1 MEDILIRISGAYEE
15 LTRKKKSK
23 SNKLGLYQQIHSLIK
38 DSILNNDIPEGSTL
52 PSTRQLAAT
61 LKVSRSTIIKSYEL
75 LLIENLIEATTG
87 SGHKV
92 KSIFSEKK
100 PSKLNDFSQFG
111 YPDLS
116 ETGKSFQ
123 KNVSLINSTDDKDIA
138 FRPGLPPLDIFP
150 VNQWKNLS
158 NLYWRHIKSSALTY
172 SGSSGTEQ
180 LKKTLANYL
189 NFSRNI
195 KCDPRQIIII
205 SGSLQSLYIIGNV
218 LINPGDFMTF
228 ENPTFPNVISIF
240 KGLRSN
246 IQTVSV
252 DQEGLKVSELTQ
264 PGHIQSKVI
273 HTVPSCHYPTGV
285 RMSLNCRLEL
295 LKWAN
300 EHKTIIIENDYEH
313 EVNNY
318 KDFIPS
324 LFSLD
329 TEQRTIFLGTFNR
342 LLHPSIRVG
351 YMVVPFYLL
360 DAVEALLN
368 HSHRFVPSS
377 IQVVL
382 SQFIEKN
389 YLYNHV
395 KNVIEI
401 AEERKILFCDTFEE
415 SFGES
420 LLLRPSPIRSLHV
433 LAEVNS
439 GLKDKDLVKQ
449 FAKHNIVAHAYSKCF
464 VTENPP
470 QGLILGYT
478 PVRSPIIKQKIGQME
493 RLYKGFIH
501 E

>member
-1 MEDILIRISGAYEE
+1 MEDVLNRICNAYENANRE
-15 LTRKKKSK
+15 NKSNR
-23 SNKLGLYQQIHSLIK
+23 NKLGLYQQIHRLIK
-38 DSILNNDIPEGSTL
+38 DSILNNDIPEGFIL
-52 PSTRQLAAT
+52 PSTRLLAIN
-61 LKVSRSTIIKSYEL
+61 LKVSRSTIIKAYEL
-75 LLIENLIEATTG
+75 LLIENLIESTIG

-92 KSIFSEKK
+92 KSVVRDNQTIKSESFSE
-100 PSKLNDFSQFG
+100 FG

-123 KNVSLINSTDDKDIA
+123 KNISLINSTDETDIA

-158 NLYWRHIKSSALTY
+158 NLYWKNIKSTGLSYSA
-172 SGSSGTEQ
+172 SSGTDQ

-189 NFSRNI
+189 NFTRNI

-205 SGSLQSLYIIGNV
+205 AGSLQSLYIIGNV
-218 LINPGDFMTF
+218 LMNPGDSMTM

-246 IQTVSV
+246 IQTVSI
-252 DQEGLKVSELTQ
+252 DNEGLNVAELIQ
-264 PGHIQSKVI
+264 PGHLKSKLI

-285 RMSLNCRLEL
+285 RMSLNRRYEL

-300 EHKTIIIENDYEH
+300 KNKTIIIENDYEH

-318 KDFIPS
+318 KDFVPS

-329 TEQRTIFLGTFNR
+329 KEQRTVFLGTFNR

-351 YMVVPFYLL
+351 YMIVPFYLL
-360 DAVEALLN
+360 DAVDALLK

-382 SQFIEKN
+382 SQFIERN
-389 YLYNHV
+389 YLYNHI

-401 AEERKILFCDTFEE
+401 AEERKQLFCDTFEN
-415 SFGES
+415 SFNGS
-420 LLLRPSPIRSLHV
+420 ILLEKSEIRSLHV
-433 LAEVNS
+433 MAKLEN
-439 GLKDKDLVKQ
+439 GIKDKELVSF
-449 FAKHNIVAHAYSKCF
+449 FAKNNIVAHPFSKCF
-464 VTENPP
+464 VNENSP
-470 QGLILGYT
+470 QGLIMGYT
-478 PVRSPIIKQKIGQME
+478 PVRTPVIKQKIGQME
-493 RLYKGFIH
+493 KLYRGFIH
-501 E
+501 D

>member
-1 MEDILIRISGAYEE
+1 MEDILTRISNAYEDM
-15 LTRKKKSK
+15 TRKKKSK
-23 SNKLGLYQQIHSLIK
+23 SNKVGLYQRIHEIIK
-38 DSILNNDIPEGSTL
+38 DGILNNDIPEGSVL
-52 PSTRQLAAT
+52 PSTRQLAIT
-61 LKVSRSTIIKSYEL
+61 LKVSRSTIIKAYEL
-75 LLIENLIEATTG
+75 LLIENYIESAIG

-92 KSIFSEKK
+92 KEVILENR
-100 PSKLNDFSQFG
+100 PSKLHNFSGFG

-123 KNVSLINSTDDKDIA
+123 RNVSLINSTDDKDIA

-158 NLYWRHIKSSALTY
+158 NLYWRHIKSSALSY
-172 SGSSGTEQ
+172 SASSGTDQ
-180 LKKTLANYL
+180 LKKTLAGYL

-218 LINPGDFMTF
+218 ILNPGDYMTF

-246 IQTVSV
+246 IQTIEI
-252 DQEGLKVSELTQ
+252 DQEGLMVSKLTQ
-264 PGHIQSKVI
+264 PGHIQSKLI

-285 RMSLNCRLEL
+285 KMSLNRRLEL

-318 KDFIPS
+318 KDFLPS

-351 YMVVPFYLL
+351 YMVVPYYLL

-401 AEERKILFCDTFEE
+401 AEERRKLFCETFED
-415 SFGES
+415 SFGDT
-420 LLLRPSPIRSLHV
+420 LLLRESPIRSLHV
-433 LAEVNS
+433 LAEIN
-439 GLKDKDLVKQ
+439 GNLKDKDIVKYL
-449 FAKHNIVAHAYSKCF
+449 AKHNIVAHAYSKCF
-464 VTENPP
+464 VDESPI

-478 PVRSPIIKQKIGQME
+478 PVRSPIIKQKIVQME
-493 RLYKGFIH
+493 RLYKGFIQK
-501 E
+501 

>member
-1 MEDILIRISGAYEE
+1 METILSRIAGSFVEKN
-15 LTRKKKSK
+15 LVMKSRK
-23 SNKLGLYQQIHSLIK
+23 NPLGLYQRIYTLLK
-38 DSILNNDIPEGSTL
+38 EAILNNDIPEDSML
-52 PSTRQLAAT
+52 PSTRALAT
-61 LKVSRSTIIKSYEL
+61 ELKVSRSTIIKAYEL
-75 LLIENLIEATTG
+75 LMFEGYIESLTG
-87 SGHKV
+87 SGHRV
-92 KSIFSEKK
+92 KGIIPNTFQKTSKSFSK
-100 PSKLNDFSQFG
+100 FG
-111 YPDLS
+111 YPELS
-116 ETGKSFQ
+116 QTGLSFQ

-172 SGSSGTEQ
+172 SGSSGTDQ

-189 NFSRNI
+189 NFSRSI
-195 KCDPRQIIII
+195 KCDPRQIIIV

-218 LINPGDFMTF
+218 LLNPGDCMTF

-246 IQTVSV
+246 IQTVSI
-252 DQEGLKVSELTQ
+252 DSEGLKVSELTQ
-264 PGHIQSKVI
+264 PGHIQSKII

-285 RMSLNCRLEL
+285 KMTLNRRLEL

-300 EHKTIIIENDYEH
+300 QHKTIIIENDYEH

-351 YMVVPFYLL
+351 YMVVPYYLL

-382 SQFIEKN
+382 SQFIERN

-401 AEERKILFCDTFEE
+401 AEERKKLFCETFED

-420 LLLRPSPIRSLHV
+420 LLLRESPIRSLHV

-439 GLKDKDLVKQ
+439 NLKDKDIVKH
-449 FAKHNIVAHAYSKCF
+449 FAKNNIIAHAYSKCF
-464 VTENPP
+464 VTENPT

-478 PVRSPIIKQKIGQME
+478 PVRSPVIKQKIVQME
-493 RLYKGFIH
+493 KLYRGFTM
-501 E
+501 

>member
-1 MEDILIRISGAYEE
+1 MEDILTRISGAY
-15 LTRKKKSK
+15 TAMIHQKKSK
-23 SNKLGLYQQIHSLIK
+23 NLNLGLYQQIHALIK
-38 DSILNNDIPEGSTL
+38 DAILNNDIPEGSML

-75 LLIENLIEATTG
+75 LLIENFIESTTG

-100 PSKLNDFSQFG
+100 PTMQNDFSKFV

-123 KNVSLINSTDDKDIA
+123 KNVSLINSTDDTDIA

-158 NLYWRHIKSSALTY
+158 NLYWRNIKSSGLSY
-172 SGSSGTEQ
+172 SASSGTDQ
-180 LKKTLANYL
+180 LKKSLANYL

-195 KCDPRQIIII
+195 KCDPRQIIIV

-218 LINPGDFMTF
+218 LLNPGDFMTM

-246 IQTVSV
+246 IQTVSI
-252 DQEGLKVSELTQ
+252 DQEGLIVNELNQ
-264 PGHIQSKVI
+264 PGHVQSKLI

-285 RMSLNCRLEL
+285 RMSLNRRLEL

-300 EHKTIIIENDYEH
+300 ETGTIIIENDYEH

-324 LFSLD
+324 LYGLD
-329 TEQRTIFLGTFNR
+329 TQQRVIFFGTFNR

-360 DAVEALLN
+360 DAVEALLK

-382 SQFIEKN
+382 SQFIERN

-401 AEERKILFCDTFEE
+401 AEERKKLFCETFEN
-415 SFGES
+415 SFNDS
-420 LLLRPSPIRSLHV
+420 LVLEKSDIRSLHV
-433 LAEVNS
+433 FAKLNE
-439 GLKDKDLVKQ
+439 GIKDKELVDH
-449 FAKHNIVAHAYSKCF
+449 FARHNIIAHPFSKCF
-464 VTENPP
+464 ITDNPT

-478 PVRSPIIKQKIGQME
+478 PVRTQIIKQKMLQME
-493 RLYKGFIH
+493 KLYKGFVRK
-501 E
+501 